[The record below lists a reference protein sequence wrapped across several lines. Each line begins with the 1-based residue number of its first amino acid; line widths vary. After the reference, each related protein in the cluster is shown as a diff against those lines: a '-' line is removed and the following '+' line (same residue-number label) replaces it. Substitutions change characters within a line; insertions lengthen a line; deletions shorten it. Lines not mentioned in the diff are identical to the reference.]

1 LNVQYQINEKLK
13 FTKENLISKSKSKEK
28 INSKTD
34 TTDQSIKNI
43 FTKNNLS
50 FVNNEKDEK
59 NKNEKEKINYL
70 A

>member
-1 LNVQYQINEKLK
+1 MNVQYQINEKLK
-13 FTKENLISKSKSKEK
+13 FTKENLVSKSKLKEK